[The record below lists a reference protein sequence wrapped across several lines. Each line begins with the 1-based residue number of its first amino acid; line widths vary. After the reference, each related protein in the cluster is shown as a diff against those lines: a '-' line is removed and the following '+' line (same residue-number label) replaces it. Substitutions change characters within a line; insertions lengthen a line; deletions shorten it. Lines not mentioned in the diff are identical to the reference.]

1 MSSAGSVCGPFVPGT
16 RSLSRKRIIMT
27 EAARQATPTADTNAN
42 ELVADEERSLL
53 AIERRMRIVDVLNSR
68 GTIAVAELTELLGAS
83 PATVRRDLSWL
94 DEHGI
99 LTRTRGGAV
108 AAGRVQDL
116 MRHYDPTYG
125 RRLAEYVEE
134 KRAIGRRAA
143 ELVADGETIIIDA
156 GSTTQYMIPNLHRK
170 QDLIVITNSLAV
182 VNELLAFSNTAPN
195 LTVIL
200 TGGILRG
207 RALSFV
213 GMIAEYALS
222 QFFVDKTF
230 LGARGISIETGLT
243 NPAIEEIPLKR
254 QMIQAAKQVIV
265 LADHSKFGQ
274 TYTGLIA
281 PLNAAAS
288 IITDDGIDPALIP
301 KITANGPNI
310 LLASREEG

>member
-1 MSSAGSVCGPFVPGT
+1 MS
-16 RSLSRKRIIMT
+16 
-27 EAARQATPTADTNAN
+27 EAERQPPHALDTTTS
-42 ELVADEERSLL
+42 EIVGDEERSLL
-53 AIERRMRIVDVLNSR
+53 AIERRMRIVDLLNSR

-83 PATVRRDLSWL
+83 PATVRRDLAWL

-143 ELVADGETIIIDA
+143 ELVDDGETIIIDA
-156 GSTTQYMIPNLHRK
+156 GSTTQHMVPHLHKK
-170 QDLIVITNSLAV
+170 QDLIVITNSLTV
-182 VNELLAFSNTAPN
+182 VNELLPVSHAAPN

-213 GMIAEYALS
+213 GMIAEHALT

-243 NPAIEEIPLKR
+243 NPALEEIPLKR
-254 QMIQAAKQVIV
+254 QMIKAAKRVIV

-281 PLNAAAS
+281 PLQAATN
-288 IITDDGIDPALIP
+288 IITDDGIDSALIP
-301 KITANGPNI
+301 KFAANGPEI
-310 LLASREEG
+310 LIASRQEG